1 MSKPLYF
8 DYAATTPVD
17 PSVAEKMMRCLTMDG
32 TFGNPA
38 SRSHRYGWQAEE
50 LVDEARGYIAE
61 LINADPR
68 EIIFTSGATES
79 NNLALK
85 GAADYALRHDN
96 TGNHNTRNQIITL
109 KTEHKAVLDT
119 CEELEQRGFEVVYL
133 DVQSD
138 GQLSL
143 DALQKTLCERTL
155 LVSVMHVNNETGVC
169 QDIAGIAHM
178 VHAQGALFHVD
189 AAQSAGKLA
198 IDVKSLDVDLLSI
211 SAHKMYG
218 PKGIGALFVRRQPR
232 IRIHAQIQG
241 GGHERGMRSGTLPTH
256 QIVGFGEAARLLT
269 QHLSEDSKRIRELH
283 TTLWAGLKTL
293 AEVTLNGQETK
304 GAPGI
309 LNITFGGVDGELLL
323 MSLKDLAVSTGSAC
337 NSASV
342 EPSYVLTAMGLTRE
356 LAHSS
361 VRFSMGRYTSV
372 ADVQQCIQIV
382 RQQVATLREQP
393 SAW

>member
-1 MSKPLYF
+1 MSKPMYF

-17 PSVAEKMMRCLTMDG
+17 PSVAEKMMQCLTMEG

-61 LINADPR
+61 LVNADPR

-85 GAADYALRHDN
+85 GAADYALRHE
-96 TGNHNTRNQIITL
+96 NTRNQIITL

-138 GQLSL
+138 GQLNL
-143 DALQKTLCERTL
+143 DALEKALCDRTL

-169 QDIAGIAHM
+169 QDIASIARM
-178 VHAQGALFHVD
+178 VHAQGSLFHVD
-189 AAQSAGKLA
+189 AAQSVGKLA
-198 IDVKSLDVDLLSI
+198 VDVKSLDVDLLSI

-269 QHLSEDSKRIRELH
+269 HHLSEDSKRIRELH
-283 TTLWAGLKTL
+283 TTLWAGLNSIG
-293 AEVTLNGQETK
+293 EITLNGQETH

-309 LNITFGGVDGELLL
+309 LNVTFHGVDGELLL
-323 MSLKDLAVSTGSAC
+323 MSLNDLAVSTGSAC

-361 VRFSMGRYTSV
+361 VRFSIGRYTS
-372 ADVQQCIQIV
+372 AEDIQQCVQII

-393 SAW
+393 SAWCL